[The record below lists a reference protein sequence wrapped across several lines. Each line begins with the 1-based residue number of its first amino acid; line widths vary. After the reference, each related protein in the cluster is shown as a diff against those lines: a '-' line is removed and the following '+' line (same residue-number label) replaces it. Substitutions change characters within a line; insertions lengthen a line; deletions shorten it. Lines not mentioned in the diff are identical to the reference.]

1 MLPLL
6 CTGAI
11 PGVFH
16 GNGPVQAVYPG
27 MVPEE
32 ERGSDM
38 KKRTNV
44 FVQMEERVRRIPIT
58 LSCAVDKSAR
68 PMEGRVVYIHSKGRF
83 HTVEFWTPGGP
94 LRESFAGILR

>member
-1 MLPLL
+1 MQ
-6 CTGAI
+6 CTWEV
-11 PGVFH
+11 PGICGGHQREV
-16 GNGPVQAVYPG
+16 PAVCAG

>member
-27 MVPEE
+27 LVPEE

-38 KKRTNV
+38 KKIVNV
-44 FVQMEERVRRIPIT
+44 FVKLGEPVRRIPIT
-58 LSCAVDKSAR
+58 LRCTVDKSAR

-83 HTVEFWTPGGP
+83 HTVEFWTLGGP
-94 LRESFAGILR
+94 LRESFAGIMR

>member
-27 MVPEE
+27 LVPE
-32 ERGSDM
+32 RKCDM
-38 KKRTNV
+38 KKGNV
-44 FVQMEERVRRIPIT
+44 FVQLGERVRRIPGT

-68 PMEGRVVYIHSKGRF
+68 PMEGKVVYIHPKGRF
-83 HTVEFWTPGGP
+83 HTVEFQTMGGP
-94 LRESFAGILR
+94 VRESFAGIMR

>member
-27 MVPEE
+27 LVPK
-32 ERGSDM
+32 ERKCDM
-38 KKRTNV
+38 KGNV
-44 FVQMEERVRRIPIT
+44 FVQLGERVRRIPGT
-58 LSCAVDKSAR
+58 LRCAVDKSAR
-68 PMEGRVVYIHSKGRF
+68 PMEGKVVYIHPKGRF
-83 HTVEFWTPGGP
+83 HTVEFQTMGGP
-94 LRESFAGILR
+94 VRESFMGLMK